1 MKRMKKIVSILL
13 AVVMVLGMSVTAAAA
28 DNTHKITI
36 TNPKEGHKYAVY
48 QVFSGDLYVKDGVKT
63 LSNIKWGSGV
73 NGEALLT
80 ALKAEASSSFNN
92 AFASATTAAD
102 VAKAMANFND
112 AQMDKFA
119 EVVGGN
125 LSNVTAATMT
135 SSTPVN
141 GLYEYSA
148 TVSEDG
154 YYFVKNTKIPANST
168 NPDGSVSGNAET
180 RYILQV
186 VGDVTVKAKADAPE
200 IDKNIIGAQP
210 ICGKENEEGHVH
222 DRLECYKVKYNNAAL
237 GDTVPFVVDSRVP
250 NMNGY
255 EKYYFVAKD
264 TLSAG
269 LTFDGKVSVKVGSTT
284 LTNVGFK
291 ASAQSSLPTNTFYLK
306 LFDKGGVAIT
316 VPENASKEQMTAIY
330 ANVRSFEIVFENFIQ
345 YKEQTDAAI
354 VIEYSATVNSDVSFE
369 TTGNPNEVDLKF
381 SNNPNTTDEGT
392 SGEPDYPG
400 PNSPTGKTPDSK
412 TITYVTGLQL
422 QKVNADD
429 PINLIPLAGA
439 EFTIVAKTLNKVLV
453 NETKFEEHADGDTTG
468 DIYYLLKE
476 GTYTTTAPIFEGTV
490 KTPAVGTEGEDDYVP
505 AVLYTAEEATS
516 KYYDNI
522 DRNAVTKTYK
532 LVSVVDE
539 VRESTDA
546 TVNEEKT
553 KTYTSYVDAKG
564 YLNLKG
570 LPAGTYEITE
580 IKAPNGFNKLTS
592 PIVIEIDW
600 QKPKNGF
607 TECTWTVKKDGKVVN
622 KTGKVGED
630 TLYLFQVENKSGA
643 LLPSTGGIGTTIFYV
658 GGSILV
664 LAAVVLLVTK
674 KRMSGEK

>member
-1 MKRMKKIVSILL
+1 MKKIVSVLL

-36 TNPKEGHKYAVY
+36 TNPKEGHEYAVY

-63 LSNIKWGSGV
+63 LSNIAWGSGV
-73 NGEALLT
+73 NGQALLT
-80 ALKAEASSSFNN
+80 ALQGEASFNG
-92 AFASATTAAD
+92 AFASAVTAAD
-102 VAKAMANFND
+102 VAKAMANFDD
-112 AQMDKFA
+112 AKMDKFA
-119 EVVGGN
+119 EVVGAN

-135 SSTPVN
+135 TSILAD

-148 TVSEDG
+148 TVTEDG
-154 YYFVKNTKIPANST
+154 YYFVKNTKVPANTT

-210 ICGKENEEGHVH
+210 ICGMEEGEGHTH

-269 LTFDGKVSVKVGSTT
+269 LTFDGNVTVKVGNTT
-284 LTNVGFK
+284 LTNAGFG
-291 ASAQSSLPTNTFYLK
+291 ASEQDPLPTNTFYLR
-306 LFDKGGVAIT
+306 LTDKDGNAIT
-316 VPENASKEQMTAIY
+316 VPANATDEQMAAIY
-330 ANVRSFEIVFENFIQ
+330 AEVRSFEIVFENFIQ
-345 YKEQTDAAI
+345 YKDQADEAI
-354 VIEYSATVNSDVSFE
+354 VIEYSATVNKDVSFE
-369 TTGNPNEVDLKF
+369 LTGNPNEVDLKF
-381 SNNPNTTDEGT
+381 SNNPNTRDDGT
-392 SGEPDYPG
+392 PGEPDYPG
-400 PNSPTGKTPDSK
+400 PDSPTGETPKSE

-422 QKVNADD
+422 QKVDADD
-429 PINLIPLAGA
+429 PENLKPLAGA

-453 NETKFEEHADGDTTG
+453 NETKFEERAAGDTAG
-468 DIYYLLKE
+468 DVYYLLKE

-490 KTPAVGTEGEDDYVP
+490 KTPAEGVEGEDGYVP

-522 DRNAVTKTYK
+522 NGNTVTKTYK
-532 LVSVVDE
+532 LISVTDE
-539 VRESTDA
+539 VRDSEDITVGEGEDA
-546 TVNEEKT
+546 EET
-553 KTYTSYVDAKG
+553 KSYTSYVDANG

-600 QKPKNGF
+600 QKPVDGSR
-607 TECTWTVKKDGKVVN
+607 ECTWTVKKDGVEIET
-622 KTGKVGED
+622 TGKVDND

-643 LLPSTGGIGTTIFYV
+643 ILPSTGGIGTTIFYV

-674 KRMSGEK
+674 KRMSREK